1 MAQREKKS
9 SFKAFKVAHKAP
21 QHVNKMVFLM
31 FISFG
36 FSLPLLVL
44 LMVEILWGVILMT
57 PPPFNIPAIKLAELT
72 YTRTGTTV
80 GTWIPCLRK
89 L

>member
-1 MAQREKKS
+1 
-9 SFKAFKVAHKAP
+9 
-21 QHVNKMVFLM
+21 MVFLM

-36 FSLPLLVL
+36 FSLPLLIL

-72 YTRTGTTV
+72 YTPTGKTV
-80 GTWIPCLRK
+80 GKECQVSIDCKCPMY
-89 L
+89 